1 MITNP
6 TQRSENVGAPQR
18 VPRFLSF
25 LPPSTA
31 ESFCATQELPSS
43 SGIKCGNRRATSA
56 AQTTKAVRSHF
67 ARLCPAKLPTNEA
80 LGHFAYTTGNVWSG
94 KDPENE

>member
-31 ESFCATQELPSS
+31 ESFCTTQELPSS

-56 AQTTKAVRSHF
+56 AQTTKACGRT
-67 ARLCPAKLPTNEA
+67 LPGCAQRN
-80 LGHFAYTTGNVWSG
+80 YQPM
-94 KDPENE
+94 KR

>member
-1 MITNP
+1 MITSS
-6 TQRSENVGAPQR
+6 TYRSENIGAPQR

-25 LPPSTA
+25 LLPSTA

-43 SGIKCGNRRATSA
+43 SGIKRANRRATSA
-56 AQTTKAVRSHF
+56 AQTTNAARTHF
-67 ARLCPAKLPTNEA
+67 ARLCQAKLPTNEA
-80 LGHFAYTTGNVWSG
+80 LMNSAYTSGNERSG